1 MGAGPPSGAP
11 SINSEAS
18 RGVSSAVGYDRL
30 SAVMG
35 PIHSYLAVETTTVS
49 DSGNTMV
56 VLVVTFLLVLA
67 GAALAALGYWY
78 WKSTIPDPESLGPLH
93 SMSSRSF
100 SSLDEVEQRRALD
113 SLRPSLAAIPSTPDV
128 APTRAESD
136 IEVDAIEPEPVAR
149 DQRVFD
155 ELVAEPTV
163 PAPVVPSTESRR
175 REVAAFEFDDED
187 ESWPGDDW
195 SDLDALQSS
204 EPEILSEI
212 FHEEPRSRRSARRN
226 EEPGASRDVA
236 PAPAPIDP
244 LIG

>member
-1 MGAGPPSGAP
+1 
-11 SINSEAS
+11 
-18 RGVSSAVGYDRL
+18 
-30 SAVMG
+30 MG

-113 SLRPSLAAIPSTPDV
+113 SLRPSLAASLTTSAVVPP
-128 APTRAESD
+128 AHAEPD
-136 IEVDAIEPEPVAR
+136 IEVDVVAPVESPS
-149 DQRVFD
+149 QRRPQEVAVFD
-155 ELVAEPTV
+155 VDV
-163 PAPVVPSTESRR
+163 
-175 REVAAFEFDDED
+175 ED

-195 SDLDALQSS
+195 SDLDSLQAS
-204 EPEILSEI
+204 EPEILRET
-212 FHEEPRSRRSARRN
+212 FHEEPRSRRTVARN
-226 EEPGASRDVA
+226 EQSEASRDVA